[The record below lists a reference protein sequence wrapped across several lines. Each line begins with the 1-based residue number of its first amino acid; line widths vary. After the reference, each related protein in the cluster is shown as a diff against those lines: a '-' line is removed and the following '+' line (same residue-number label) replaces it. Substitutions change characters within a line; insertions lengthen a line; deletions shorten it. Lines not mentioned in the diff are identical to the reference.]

1 MTKFFNKFKKPCVWP
16 IFGPFPDPI
25 PKKHTDR
32 QKDDIPSAI
41 LHSRPAKNTRKM
53 CQIYSQLPIKTPEQR
68 LVLLLLTLNIFCT
81 LLYR

>member
-25 PKKHTDR
+25 PRKRTDR

-41 LHSRPAKNTRKM
+41 YI
-53 CQIYSQLPIKTPEQR
+53 QSQQKTPEKCIKYIQS
-68 LVLLLLTLNIFCT
+68 
-81 LLYR
+81 

>member
-41 LHSRPAKNTRKM
+41 YI
-53 CQIYSQLPIKTPEQR
+53 QGQQKTPEKCVKYIHSYQ
-68 LVLLLLTLNIFCT
+68 
-81 LLYR
+81 

>member
-25 PKKHTDR
+25 PRIRPDR
-32 QKDDIPSAI
+32 QKIDIPSAI
-41 LHSRPAKNTRKM
+41 YIQSQQKNTRKM
-53 CQIYSQLPIKTPEQR
+53 CQIYSNLTIKTPEQR